1 MLHAAMPLSRITRRA
16 LLAGAGASGL
26 ALAANPGISA
36 EALSGALDATRL
48 GVRADS
54 SDDQSEA
61 LRIALAAAEAERRP
75 LFLPPGRYA
84 VTAVELPP
92 NAMLIGVPGETRLVY
107 RGGGSMLRARPGDR
121 LRLDGIVLDG
131 VMRPISAGGLLSAED
146 IAEAIVENCAF
157 TGSAASG
164 IALQRCGGRIAATN
178 VAACRMVGVQAA
190 ESRGLSIFDNVVRR
204 CGDTGMLI
212 IRAGEGP
219 DDTILRG
226 NRVSAISALSGGT
239 GQYGNGINI
248 AKANG
253 VVVDGNRI
261 DDCAFSAIRCFSAD
275 HVALTGNIATNSGEV
290 AIYVEFASE
299 GAVVSANIIDG
310 AAYGISF
317 ANFAEHGGRLA
328 VCTGNL
334 VRNISGVSRLPRGE
348 PLTGSG
354 IGAEADIAIT
364 GNVVENA
371 EHGLELGWGPYLRD
385 VSAMGNILRNVGVG
399 IAVSVV
405 EGAGT
410 ALIRDNLVSGA
421 RQAAIRGMRWAEPAT
436 GELVNGDS
444 SAYPH
449 LSITGNRVS

>member
-1 MLHAAMPLSRITRRA
+1 MALSRISRRT

-26 ALAANPGISA
+26 ALAANPGFSA
-36 EALSGALDATRL
+36 EALGGALDATKL
-48 GVRADS
+48 GVRPDS
-54 SDDQSEA
+54 PDDQSQA
-61 LRIALAAAEAERRP
+61 LQNALTAAEAERRP
-75 LFLPPGRYA
+75 LFLPPGRYGIA
-84 VTAVELPP
+84 DIELPA
-92 NAMLIGVPGETRLVY
+92 NAMLAGVPGETRLVY

-131 VMRPISAGGLLSAED
+131 VMRPLSAEGLLT
-146 IAEAIVENCAF
+146 AEDVADAIVENCAV
-157 TGSAASG
+157 TGSAGSG
-164 IALQRCGGRIAATN
+164 LSLRGCGGRIATTS
-178 VAACRMVGVQAA
+178 VTACRYVGIHAA
-190 ESRGLSIFDNVVRR
+190 GSRGLSVLDNAVRQ
-204 CGDTGMLI
+204 CGDTGILV
-212 IRAGEGP
+212 IRDDEGP
-219 DDTILRG
+219 DDTIIRG
-226 NRVSAISALSGGT
+226 NRVSAIPALSGGT
-239 GQYGNGINI
+239 GQYGNGINL

-253 VVVDGNRI
+253 VIVDGNRL

-275 HVALTGNIATNSGEV
+275 DVALTGNIATNSGEV
-290 AIYVEFASE
+290 ALYVEFASE
-299 GAVVSANIIDG
+299 GAVVSANIVDG

-371 EHGLELGWGPYLRD
+371 EHGLELGWGPYLRG
-385 VSAMGNILRNVGVG
+385 VSATGNILRNVGTG

-405 EGAGT
+405 EGVGT
-410 ALIRDNLVSGA
+410 ALIRDNLISGA

-436 GELVNGDS
+436 GELADGDA
-444 SAYPH
+444 SAWPH
-449 LSITGNRVS
+449 LAIDGNRVS